1 MENRRV
7 DGDRLWQSLMGPAR
21 IGATEKGGGCRLALT
36 DVDRAAPFMPAQ

>member
-7 DGDRLWQSLMGPAR
+7 DGDRLWQSLMFFNDTAT
-21 IGATEKGGGCRLALT
+21 TEKGGGCRLALT